1 MDPGERFTLTRSIYA
16 TLTTSDWDWR
26 LVDAVLSEFGAE
38 EFDYSDFHRLIL
50 ERVRSLSDDRL
61 IALNSHVHPDESD
74 AGVGQDH
81 RGEGPWADD
90 TFRLFISHTHAHQ
103 ALAGN
108 VRDTLG
114 QWRVECFVAHT
125 TIDPTEEWIDVI
137 ERALRTCD
145 ALVALMTEDFSASRW
160 CDQEVGVAYGLAK
173 LVVPV
178 RMPAVPYGFIGRYQ
192 ALGFNREREYP
203 YHLATRL
210 FELLADHARTRSRM
224 IDPVV
229 DRFAKSGSFDGTRA
243 AWPALKA
250 LPREAW
256 TEERVARVRQRL
268 ETTLRSYTPTSMMG
282 AGASGRALPTFL
294 NATYAPS
301 ASRTTP
307 GPGRRRTTG
316 SPSDGT
322 NPDRPTAG
330 AARRL
335 PAASFPNRVNSM
347 TANP

>member
-1 MDPGERFTLTRSIYA
+1 MDPGERFTLIRSIYA

-256 TEERVARVRQRL
+256 PEERVARVRAAARDNSQVLHANIDDGSGGQWPGAPDLL
-268 ETTLRSYTPTSMMG
+268 ERHLRALGIEDDTG
-282 AGASGRALPTFL
+282 AGEEED
-294 NATYAPS
+294 
-301 ASRTTP
+301 
-307 GPGRRRTTG
+307 
-316 SPSDGT
+316 DGI
-322 NPDRPTAG
+322 P
-330 AARRL
+330 
-335 PAASFPNRVNSM
+335 F
-347 TANP
+347 